1 MIENI
6 IHRQNKLLVLLINV
20 VCGFFDLYDYFDL
33 NSTVLLGSFDSSI
46 RLLIACNIQ
55 TN

>member
-20 VCGFFDLYDYFDL
+20 CLFVASYH
-33 NSTVLLGSFDSSI
+33 NNVNEI
-46 RLLIACNIQ
+46 IENILHR
-55 TN
+55 